1 MHLDLRLIMW
11 KRLINI
17 PVRLLDKI
25 LKYPTNPRSP
35 QTLAIMN
42 YADAFDRVYR
52 LEVYC
57 KTFGKKPDGNF
68 QRLLSVSSKLL
79 ANLSEDDPYYRL
91 WIGLALWMAPKEYE
105 KIKLTPKEV
114 KFCFTGQG
122 PDQQDDIPDDIIASA
137 PEDFTEMA
145 LCGHLS
151 NLVEIS
157 YKNKNRRIKERYE

>member
-1 MHLDLRLIMW
+1 MHLDLRLIFF
-11 KRLINI
+11 KRGVNI
-17 PVRLLDKI
+17 PIRFLDKI
-25 LKYPTNPRSP
+25 LKFPDNPRSP
-35 QTLAIMN
+35 QTRAILD
-42 YADAFDRVYR
+42 YYGIFKDVYR

-114 KFCFTGQG
+114 KFCFAGQG

-137 PEDFTEMA
+137 PEDFKEMA

-157 YKNKNRRIKERYE
+157 YKNKMEEKRKT